1 MQEVF
6 VFIIHALPFI
16 ICVIVIVESEVS
28 ELAQF
33 FFHFFVIGHRFN
45 GNKPFY
51 KLIFLNID
59 FLMKNNLYLV
69 KFLVNMSKW
78 LFHSRTNCNPIGSAC
93 MQQLLNSKSW
103 NFRAV
108 VTIGVYMQA
117 FLLKSDI
124 GEDLAEIMDINFPS
138 KLTKPINKQIL
149 FVVDNYA
156 KFEFADFLY
165 R

>member
-1 MQEVF
+1 
-6 VFIIHALPFI
+6 
-16 ICVIVIVESEVS
+16 
-28 ELAQF
+28 
-33 FFHFFVIGHRFN
+33 
-45 GNKPFY
+45 
-51 KLIFLNID
+51 
-59 FLMKNNLYLV
+59 
-69 KFLVNMSKW
+69 
-78 LFHSRTNCNPIGSAC
+78 

-156 KFEFADFLY
+156 KLFIQVRLNFLVQCILSL
-165 R
+165 

>member
-1 MQEVF
+1 
-6 VFIIHALPFI
+6 
-16 ICVIVIVESEVS
+16 
-28 ELAQF
+28 
-33 FFHFFVIGHRFN
+33 
-45 GNKPFY
+45 
-51 KLIFLNID
+51 
-59 FLMKNNLYLV
+59 
-69 KFLVNMSKW
+69 
-78 LFHSRTNCNPIGSAC
+78 

-103 NFRAV
+103 NFRV

-124 GEDLAEIMDINFPS
+124 CEDLAEIMDINIPS

>member
-1 MQEVF
+1 
-6 VFIIHALPFI
+6 
-16 ICVIVIVESEVS
+16 
-28 ELAQF
+28 
-33 FFHFFVIGHRFN
+33 
-45 GNKPFY
+45 
-51 KLIFLNID
+51 
-59 FLMKNNLYLV
+59 
-69 KFLVNMSKW
+69 
-78 LFHSRTNCNPIGSAC
+78 

-108 VTIGVYMQA
+108 VTKGVYLQA

-156 KFEFADFLY
+156 KLFIQVRLNFLVQCILSL
-165 R
+165 